1 MTQVMP
7 NKQPSRHIPLPG
19 TYNIRDLGGYATRM
33 GRQTRWHR
41 LLRAD
46 SPHNLSAEA
55 RDELLKLGVNT
66 VIDLRNADELEQSPN
81 PFANHDGVKYLNV
94 PLFAGLSR
102 AGTQPSSLIQIYQT
116 ALEHSQIEF
125 RTVLRQ
131 VAESDGVT
139 LFHCTAGKDRT
150 GLIAALVLGTLEV
163 SDEQIIE
170 DYALTSSY
178 IQPLLETLRED
189 ALAKGHDL
197 AWYNQLLTSEPNT
210 MQVTLEHLQ
219 TQYGGAQGYLEMLG
233 VKLEVEKLRHNL
245 LEDVVKSA

>member
-1 MTQVMP
+1 MLD
-7 NKQPSRHIPLPG
+7 KQPSRHLPLSG
-19 TYNIRDLGGYATRM
+19 SYNIRDLGGYETRT
-33 GRQTRWHR
+33 GSQTRWHR

-46 SPHNLSAEA
+46 SPHNLSAMA
-55 RDELLKLGVNT
+55 RAKLLKLGVKT
-66 VIDLRNADELEQSPN
+66 VIDLRNTDELEQSPN
-81 PFANHDGVKYLNV
+81 PFANHDGVRYLNV

-102 AGTQPSSLIQIYQT
+102 AGTHPTNLIQIYQT

-131 VAESDGVT
+131 IAESDGIT

-150 GLIAALVLGTLEV
+150 GLIAALILGALEV

-178 IQPLLETLRED
+178 IQPLVKTLRED

-197 AWYNQLLTSEPNT
+197 AWYNQLLTSEPST
-210 MQVTLEHLQ
+210 MQVTLEHLE
-219 TQYGGAQGYLEMLG
+219 THYGGAQGYLKMLG
-233 VKLEVEKLRHNL
+233 LEAEIENLRRNL
-245 LEDVVKSA
+245 LENSPEN

>member
-1 MTQVMP
+1 MIKVLP
-7 NKQPSRHIPLPG
+7 NKQPSRHIPLAG
-19 TYNIRDLGGYATRM
+19 TYNIRDLGGYETRT

-46 SPHNLSAEA
+46 SLHNLRSEA
-55 RDELLKLGVNT
+55 RDELLELGVKT

-102 AGTQPSSLIQIYQT
+102 ADTQPTSLIQIYQT
-116 ALEHSQIEF
+116 ALEHSQDEF
-125 RTVLRQ
+125 RTVLRL

-150 GLIAALVLGTLEV
+150 GLIAALLLGVLEV
-163 SDEQIIE
+163 SNEQIVQ

-189 ALAKGHDL
+189 AIAKGHDL
-197 AWYNQLLTSEPNT
+197 AWYNQLLTSEPST
-210 MQVTLEHLQ
+210 MQVTLKHLE
-219 TQYGGAQGYLEMLG
+219 THYGGVQGYLEMLG
-233 VKLEVEKLRHNL
+233 LELEIEKLRRNFSSR
-245 LEDVVKSA
+245 EV